1 MPLDSA
7 DHEQYR
13 IIDTNVPVIA
23 DGNRSP
29 QASPECRLA
38 CVSQLKALL
47 SGKHQIVIDD
57 SWHILKEYKANL
69 YRSSGLGREFLQRVL
84 QNRNNPSA
92 CVQVHLEVND
102 DGSFKDFP
110 EDDALKSFDLED
122 RKWIALSRAS
132 QRQLGRIVPIVQAA
146 DLKWLNFVSILSKYG
161 VTINFICNTILS
173 KKRRRVQR
181 RH

>member
-1 MPLDSA
+1 MSR
-7 DHEQYR
+7 QR

-29 QASPECRLA
+29 QTSPECRLA
-38 CVSQLKALL
+38 CVSQLEALF
-47 SGKHQIVIDD
+47 SGKHQLVVDD
-57 SWHILKEYKANL
+57 SWHILKEYQANL
-69 YRSSGLGREFLQRVL
+69 YPSSNGGLGEQFLKWVL
-84 QNRNNPSA
+84 QNRNNLSA

-102 DGSFKDFP
+102 NGSFKDFP
-110 EDDALKSFDLED
+110 EDDALKSFDFED

-132 QRQLGRIVPIVQAA
+132 QRQLKRTVPIVQAA

-161 VTINFICNTILS
+161 VKINFICNTILS
-173 KKRRRVQR
+173 KKRRRVRR